1 MTQVLSLLWQS
12 VDRNR
17 YTFDQLLLEDTH
29 FVTVKKSSSDL
40 IEKLRAENIA
50 LKQQLESQRK
60 SVSDSLSV
68 TALMGQLE
76 RENEELKIENSKLK
90 EEMSTNHRAKM
101 AKLENQLAL
110 MGDTK
115 STKVKSFHV
124 KCCK

>member
-1 MTQVLSLLWQS
+1 
-12 VDRNR
+12 
-17 YTFDQLLLEDTH
+17 
-29 FVTVKKSSSDL
+29 
-40 IEKLRAENIA
+40 
-50 LKQQLESQRK
+50 
-60 SVSDSLSV
+60 
-68 TALMGQLE
+68 MGQLE

-124 KCCK
+124 KCLQINVSGTFGSGSSVVKPTARVES